1 MTLSA
6 LGILSAAGGGAAA
19 GDYELI
25 ESSIVSGTS
34 TSSVVFSS
42 LGTYSSTYK
51 HLQIRYIVR
60 NSNASDEI
68 ALRLRLNGDATTAN
82 YTFHQLAGTG
92 SSVVSTGNTNQ
103 GFLALTN
110 QPGSTSAANIFHP
123 GIVDVLDAFSTTKN
137 KTSRNIGGFAG
148 SVRNI
153 SIYSGV
159 WLSTASITSMEISTS
174 IANFVAGSRFSLYG
188 IRG

>member
-6 LGILSAAGGGAAA
+6 LGIFSAAGAGGAAS
-19 GDYELI
+19 DYELI
-25 ESSIVSGTS
+25 ETQILGSSTP
-34 TSSVVFSS
+34 SVTFSS

-159 WLSTASITSMEISTS
+159 WLSTASITSMEIST
-174 IANFVAGSRFSLYG
+174 ATGTFVAGSRFSLYG